1 MRDEPDVF
9 KAFERVTRIW
19 SAEMRYAPKPYGRSE
34 AVDFFKEGY
43 RMVRGDRSKGKV
55 VARLLRKILRP
66 RIPPK
71 YGLRLRVVPRGDDE
85 HADVIVI
92 TDYFRRKNYA
102 KRWEFIDRALDE
114 TLPIPKRMDMTFG
127 IVIVP
132 FTQREAQERGL

>member
-1 MRDEPDVF
+1 M
-9 KAFERVTRIW
+9 AG
-19 SAEMRYAPKPYGRSE
+19 S
-34 AVDFFKEGY
+34 
-43 RMVRGDRSKGKV
+43 DRSKGKV

-71 YGLRLRVVPRGDDE
+71 YGLRLRVVPRGDE

-92 TDYFRRKNYA
+92 TDYFRGKNYA
-102 KRWEFIDRALDE
+102 KRWAFIDRALDE
-114 TLPIPKRMDMTFG
+114 TLPVPQRIGMTFG